1 MLFNVHF
8 QKNIYH
14 RQDKRNI
21 DYTNLNPAFND
32 YLPLKGKLSRPRV
45 A

>member
-1 MLFNVHF
+1 MLFNIHF

-14 RQDKRNI
+14 RQDKRNVDFTI
-21 DYTNLNPAFND
+21 FND
-32 YLPLKGKLSRPRV
+32 YLPLKGKLSHPRV

>member
-8 QKNIYH
+8 QKNIHY

-21 DYTNLNPAFND
+21 DYTRSKPAFND
-32 YLPLKGKLSRPRV
+32 YLPRV